1 MEPLD
6 WCGPRGG
13 KPRVVFDFTIAG
25 VKVVKIDMLGD
36 PERLDQ
42 LDLTILND

>member
-1 MEPLD
+1 VTD
-6 WCGPRGG
+6 GPTRQPG
-13 KPRVVFDFTIAG
+13 RAIAG
-25 VKVVKIDMLGD
+25 GKVVKIDMLGD